1 MAEEGI
7 SRDVAA
13 ADVAAAVIVYVPHL
27 RGYFTNRLAVV
38 SLSLQSLIRHKPPQ
52 SKLVV
57 FDNGSCE
64 AVRSMLATHLQRGEI
79 DLLVRSWTNIGTP
92 AALRI
97 ILNMG
102 LRPLIAYG
110 DDDVFYYPGWLEAE
124 LAVWSA
130 FPRVG
135 MVSGVATLD
144 GADHAIEAT
153 LRAAH
158 RDPFIRLESEAYIP
172 ADWEADWAR
181 STGRDPAARAEH
193 ARRRP
198 VPLLERQGVQ
208 AFAGATHFQYLGRA
222 SELLAAL
229 PQDRPA
235 SLMGNM
241 RVLDEGIDRMG
252 RMRLSTVK
260 RVVRH
265 MGNAVADELR
275 QEATAMGLDVASA
288 HRPPRVTRLETLLEK
303 NRWVHGKMWVAY
315 RRIGRVLD
323 GEGIVPDSVMEVER
337 EVPAQ

>member
-1 MAEEGI
+1 MAEEGTP
-7 SRDVAA
+7 RAVAA
-13 ADVAAAVIVYVPHL
+13 ADVVAAVIVYVPHL

-38 SLSLQSLIRHKPPQ
+38 GLSLQSLIRHKPSQ
-52 SKLVV
+52 SRLVV

-64 AVRSMLATHLQRGEI
+64 EVRSMLAAHVQRGEI

-97 ILNMG
+97 ILSMG
-102 LRPLIAYG
+102 LRPLVAYG

-144 GADHAIEAT
+144 GADHAVGAT
-153 LRAAH
+153 LGAAES
-158 RDPFIRLESEAYIP
+158 DPSIRLENEAHI
-172 ADWEADWAR
+172 AVEWEADWAR
-181 STGRDPAARAEH
+181 STGRDPKARADH

-198 VPLLERQGVQ
+198 VALLERQGVQ

-229 PQDRPA
+229 PLDRPT

-241 RVLDEGIDRMG
+241 RLLDEGIDRMG
-252 RMRLSTVK
+252 RMRLSTTK

-265 MGNAVADELR
+265 MGNAVAEELR
-275 QEATAMGLDVASA
+275 QEAAAMGLDVAPTR
-288 HRPPRVTRLETLLEK
+288 RPPRVTPLETLLER

-323 GEGIVPDSVMEVER
+323 GEGIVPDSVMEVDR